1 MHFVDLILLRIDILL
16 ESPHM
21 LLNFAEVRLALV
33 DIFVHFVID
42 VSHVIVV
49 VTEREEML
57 YFVDHLVAATQD
69 RRKSLQFFHIILSEA
84 MALLD

>member
-1 MHFVDLILLRIDILL
+1 
-16 ESPHM
+16 M

-33 DIFVHFVID
+33 NIFVHFVIN

-69 RRKSLQFFHIILSEA
+69 RSKSLQLFHIILSEA
-84 MALLD
+84 MALFD

>member
-1 MHFVDLILLRIDILL
+1 
-16 ESPHM
+16 
-21 LLNFAEVRLALV
+21 
-33 DIFVHFVID
+33 
-42 VSHVIVV
+42 
-49 VTEREEML
+49 ML